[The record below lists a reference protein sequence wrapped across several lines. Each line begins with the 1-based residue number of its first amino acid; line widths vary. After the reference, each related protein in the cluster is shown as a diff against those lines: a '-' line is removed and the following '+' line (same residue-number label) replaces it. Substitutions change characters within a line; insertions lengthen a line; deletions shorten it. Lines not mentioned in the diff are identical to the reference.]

1 MSTFEERPGS
11 ADFAERLAAPTPTPG
26 GGAAAARVGKLATSL
41 VRMVTGI
48 SLEKA
53 PGPHERGDDG
63 SRWAVVERIAGEAC
77 ALGERFADLETEDM
91 AAFEGLLAA
100 LRLPRSGDEERERR
114 RVAIANATVRA
125 TETPLRTL
133 EASLELLAMVRELLD
148 LTASIRL
155 RAEADLGGAL
165 EFAHAAF
172 RGAEA
177 NVRVNLPGLRKEA
190 RGEQL
195 EQRWRGL
202 AATFDVQYE
211 TSRQQLARRLQG

>member
-1 MSTFEERPGS
+1 M
-11 ADFAERLAAPTPTPG
+11 
-26 GGAAAARVGKLATSL
+26 
-41 VRMVTGI
+41 
-48 SLEKA
+48 
-53 PGPHERGDDG
+53 
-63 SRWAVVERIAGEAC
+63 WERIVE
-77 ALGERFADLETEDM
+77 
-91 AAFEGLLAA
+91 A
-100 LRLPRSGDEERERR
+100 LRRHAYSITRAADEVGCSRTTVY
-114 RVAIANATVRA
+114 RVI
-125 TETPLRTL
+125 